1 MLAIARG
8 VTLQT
13 SEGKIDQ
20 AGKSWRVRADVRDI
34 ELAHPAMR
42 EQTTE
47 GRQSLGIASQQQQ
60 AGCVAIKAMH
70 QGQTWFASLDA
81 SDQRIQLR
89 RAQTGLAKKASRF
102 VHHHNPSIS
111 IQDRQIDD
119 RLHSERTTA
128 AKSRLAPIEKRQQV
142 HQSQKHGHKPEVE

>member
-13 SEGKIDQ
+13 GEGKIDQ

-34 ELAHPAMR
+34 ELADPAMR

-70 QGQTWFASLDA
+70 QCQTWFASLDA

-111 IQDRQIDD
+111 IQDRQIGIACIQSGPP
-119 RLHSERTTA
+119 RRSA
-128 AKSRLAPIEKRQQV
+128 GW
-142 HQSQKHGHKPEVE
+142 HQ